1 LDPLTSILARHCPHS
16 PVVSVQGLRRSRGN
30 PVPKLTDWTAA
41 WDAQALIL
49 RELQDLSRRVARI
62 EEAIPVLAAL
72 SAGSEADS
80 ALREQRR
87 TRQARGRRY
96 LAERLG
102 EPTAR
107 ARAAGR
113 RA

>member
-1 LDPLTSILARHCPHS
+1 MRP
-16 PVVSVQGLRRSRGN
+16 RRS
-30 PVPKLTDWTAA
+30 PVPKLADCAA
-41 WDAQALIL
+41 VSDKQALIL
-49 RELQDLSRRVARI
+49 RELRDLSRRLARI
-62 EEAIPVLAAL
+62 EEAIPLLAAL
-72 SAGSEADS
+72 SAGSEADK

-87 TRQARGRRY
+87 TRQARWRRY

-113 RA
+113 RRA